1 VRFDSRNAQVYQYI
15 ESARVINAASIQGGV
30 PLIFQTLF
38 LPCSDGI
45 YFDVWYIYFYPCLLY
60 GRKMALQFKEFMAD
74 GNITGV
80 FYFIFLIL

>member
-1 VRFDSRNAQVYQYI
+1 MI
-15 ESARVINAASIQGGV
+15 H
-30 PLIFQTLF
+30 LF
-38 LPCSDGI
+38 LTV
-45 YFDVWYIYFYPCLLY
+45 FRLLY

>member
-45 YFDVWYIYFYPCLLY
+45 YFDVWYIYF
-60 GRKMALQFKEFMAD
+60 
-74 GNITGV
+74 
-80 FYFIFLIL
+80 